1 MRILKGG
8 LKMDQKKYENP
19 EIDVVKYNSEEV
31 LTDSQG
37 NNNPP
42 VNPNKPIDLP
52 PDLDPDDD

>member
-1 MRILKGG
+1 
-8 LKMDQKKYENP
+8 MDQKKYENP

-37 NNNPP
+37 NINPP

-52 PDLDPDDD
+52 PDLDEEDDGN

>member
-1 MRILKGG
+1 
-8 LKMDQKKYENP
+8 MDQKKYDNP

-52 PDLDPDDD
+52 PDLDPDEG